1 MLYSFHNAVMTF
13 LVEYVAE
20 YAELFITLPF
30 LVGLTYTFLHI
41 TGDPRMGPEA
51 GQNVRWTTRQI
62 DHLA

>member
-1 MLYSFHNAVMTF
+1 MTF

-30 LVGLTYTFLHI
+30 LLLVSLTIAFLHI
-41 TGDPRMGPEA
+41 TGDPRMGPGA
-51 GQNVRWTTRQI
+51 GQDVRWTTRQI

>member
-30 LVGLTYTFLHI
+30 LVSLTYTFLHI
-41 TGDPRMGPEA
+41 TGDPRMGPGA
-51 GQNVRWTTRQI
+51 GQDVRWTTRQI